1 MDYSPGVRLGIDV
14 GRARVGVARS
24 DSHLMLATPVQ
35 TLARDDQTVSK
46 IVEIA
51 TNEHATLIYVGLP
64 LSLSG
69 TETLSTQDARD
80 LATEIADATE
90 VPVRLIDE
98 RLSTV
103 SAQRSL
109 RDVGRSQKKSR
120 SVIDQI
126 AAVVLLQA
134 AIDQERNL
142 LRPSGIE
149 L

>member
-1 MDYSPGVRLGIDV
+1 MEYKPGVRLGIDV

-24 DSHLMLATPVQ
+24 DSNLMIATPIV
-35 TLARDDQTVSK
+35 TLARSENTVA
-46 IVEIA
+46 EIA
-51 TNEHATLIYVGLP
+51 DIARDEQASLIYVGLP

-69 TETLSTQDARD
+69 ADTPSTQDAR
-80 LATEIADATE
+80 EIAAQLSSATA

-109 RDVGRSQKKSR
+109 REVGRSQKKSR

-149 L
+149 I